1 MRRVLGASAAIPAF
15 IPEKDSAKAVQLLDD
30 YRQGI
35 HVLIA
40 PDFFVAETSN
50 ALLMAEFQGR
60 IAPGESE
67 KAIRNLLTILPGLFS
82 SVPLL
87 PRAQE
92 IALANRIALYDV
104 FYVALSEREQ
114 VELVTT
120 DDKLIKKLQP
130 RFPFIRPLS
139 SF

>member
-1 MRRVLGASAAIPAF
+1 MRRVLDASAAIPAF
-15 IPEKDSAKAVQLLDD
+15 IPEKDSAKAIQLLDE

-35 HVLIA
+35 HELIA

-67 KAIRNLLTILPGLFS
+67 KAIKNLLSILPGLFS

-87 PRAQE
+87 PRAHE
-92 IALANRIALYDV
+92 IANANRIALYDV
-104 FYVALSEREQ
+104 LYVALSEREQ

-120 DDKLIKKLQP
+120 DDKLIKKLQAQ
-130 RFPFIRPLS
+130 FPLIKNLS
-139 SF
+139 TF